1 MTSASDAGA
10 GDGPRSGSR
19 GLAAGVAAVAVGG
32 MLGTGAR
39 LGLDAVLPHPDAG
52 WAWSTLIA
60 NVLGS
65 VVLGL
70 LVARVWPT
78 APEWMRA
85 GLGAGVLGAFTTF
98 SAVAVAAVA
107 MTEAGAGPLALAYV
121 ALSVALGLAG
131 AFAGLALGARG
142 GRRAGR
148 SGPPGPSRTGS
159 DA

>member
-1 MTSASDAGA
+1 MTAATDAG
-10 GDGPRSGSR
+10 GGGGPRSAPR
-19 GLAAGVAAVAVGG
+19 GLWPAVAAVAVGG

-60 NVLGS
+60 NVVGALT
-65 VVLGL
+65 LGL
-70 LVARVWPT
+70 LVARVWPG

-85 GLGAGVLGAFTTF
+85 GLGAGLLGSFTTF

-107 MTEAGAGPLALAYV
+107 MTDAGAGPLALAYV
-121 ALSVALGLAG
+121 ALSIALGLAA

-142 GRRAGR
+142 ARR
-148 SGPPGPSRTGS
+148 SGPSRIGT
-159 DA
+159 DE